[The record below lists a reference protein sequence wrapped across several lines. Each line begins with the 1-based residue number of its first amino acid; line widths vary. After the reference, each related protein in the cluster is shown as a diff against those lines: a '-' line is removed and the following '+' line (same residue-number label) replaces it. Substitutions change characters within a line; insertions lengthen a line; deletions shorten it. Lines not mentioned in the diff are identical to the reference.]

1 MKIYTNL
8 LNKIKRT
15 ANKTLGNLAQEQGT
29 TTGWSMIK
37 QTKSVVQD
45 DIVLLK
51 GSAEY
56 AKMYR
61 DPDVKS
67 AISTKAFGVVSKGY
81 QITPAIGDNE
91 PDYEQAKQQAD
102 FVEYV
107 LDMMPGNL
115 TDKIEEMLRDCMI
128 YGTTI
133 SEKIWGWDKDY
144 SVLMMSN
151 IKVKEPILYEVEQDE
166 YGNVLKLFVCTRGE
180 KKEVDSSKFI
190 RATYNAEH
198 DNFWG
203 ESDMRAAYLYWFIKS
218 KLVRW
223 WAAYLEKFA
232 VPPVKGSVP
241 AGTTEA
247 AKTELLNVLSSFQQ
261 ETAIVIPDDVT
272 VELME
277 SSGKS
282 SSEFAAA
289 LDYFG
294 KQITKSILGQ
304 TLATEQ
310 NSNTGSLAQ
319 AKVHQ
324 DTLISYITKMKNM
337 VETIINEQVIKDII
351 DYNFADRYYPQFIL
365 PLDEKDVQSLAQTI
379 YQLVTCGEV
388 QPGETWIREY
398 LGLPEREKT
407 AENNNTPEENN
418 STRPPRRIQT
428 TENNQEE

>member
-1 MKIYTNL
+1 MKIYTDL
-8 LNKIKRT
+8 LSKIKRT
-15 ANKTLGNLAQEQGT
+15 VSSAVGKLGQEQGT

-45 DIVLLK
+45 EIVLQK

-61 DPDVKS
+61 DPDVKA
-67 AISTKAFGVVSKGY
+67 AISTKAFGVISKGY
-81 QITPAIGDNE
+81 QITPAIGADE

-102 FVEYV
+102 FVEMT
-107 LDMMPGNL
+107 LDNMPGNL

-128 YGTTI
+128 YGCTI
-133 SEKIWGWDKDY
+133 SEKLWSWDKEY
-144 SVLMMSN
+144 SLLVMSN
-151 IKVKEPILYEVEQDE
+151 IKVKDPTLYEVDQDV
-166 YGNVLKLFVCTRGE
+166 YGNVLKLFVKSRGE

-190 RATYNAEH
+190 RAAYNPEH
-198 DNFWG
+198 DNFYG
-203 ESDMRAAYLYWFIKS
+203 ESDMRSAYLYWFIKS

-261 ETAIVIPDDVT
+261 ETAIVIPDDVI

-282 SSEFAAA
+282 SSEFAVA

-324 DTLISYITKMKNM
+324 DTLVSYITKMKNM

-351 DYNFADRYYPQFIL
+351 DYNFAERYYPQFIL
-365 PLDEKDVQSLAQTI
+365 PLDEKDMQSLAQTI
-379 YQLVTCGEV
+379 YQLITCGEV
-388 QPGETWIREY
+388 QPGETWVREY
-398 LGLPEREKT
+398 LGLPEREDIGT
-407 AENNNTPEENN
+407 EVPPEI
-418 STRPPRRIQT
+418 STRRLAPRTSTNDIQ
-428 TENNQEE
+428 EDNI